1 MSDPVKFAQALKGLQ
16 EAMKAPSYVE
26 HMRLVAEH
34 HFARFMAFKKAGF
47 SAAEALE
54 LVIRKAD

>member
-1 MSDPVKFAQALKGLQ
+1 MNDLVKFAQALKGLQ
-16 EAMKAPSYVE
+16 EEMKTPLFAE
-26 HMRLVAEH
+26 RMRLVAEH